1 MKVEHLGIYATDP
14 EGLSRWYRER
24 LDFSVVRK
32 LEKEGRPP
40 IYFLK
45 GEAGWE
51 IEILPSPSSP
61 HKRELTDPGYSH
73 IGLVVEDFDQ
83 TAAFLQSKGISLHDV
98 RETSIGWKIGY
109 FEDPEGN
116 RLEIVYR
123 PQGG

>member
-1 MKVEHLGIYATDP
+1 MKVEHLGIYASDP
-14 EGLSRWYRER
+14 EGLSRWYCER
-24 LDFSVVRK
+24 LGFSVVRK

-61 HKRELTDPGYSH
+61 RKRELTDPGYSH
-73 IGLVVEDFDQ
+73 VGIVVEDFDQ
-83 TAAFLQSKGISLHDV
+83 TVASLESKGISLHDV
-98 RETSIGWKIGY
+98 RDTSIGWKIGY

-116 RLEIVYR
+116 RLEIVHR
-123 PQGG
+123 PRGG